1 MGLEPINSC
10 KNVAK
15 SYYSQHE
22 KGYFPLIELH
32 LHNGNVF
39 LHKGDGFLKQWREA
53 SLTAKKLLSKYDV

>member
-1 MGLEPINSC
+1 MGLEPINSG

-15 SYYSQHE
+15 SYYSLHE
-22 KGYFPLIELH
+22 KGYFPLIKLH

-39 LHKGDGFLKQWREA
+39 LTKGDGLKQWREA